1 MLQQNPTDTSQLL
14 SPLRIKEVELRIM
27 HIVARVAVLLSA
39 DVDLDAC
46 DLSEVGFVGVAHEG
60 AETVE
65 VGEKSAASEV
75 VSNGEGVVEVVDS
88 ASLIVGG
95 FVGEEDGSEDGVGAA
110 SSLAEG
116 RADLDAMLG
125 GED

>member
-1 MLQQNPTDTSQLL
+1 M
-14 SPLRIKEVELRIM
+14 
-27 HIVARVAVLLSA
+27 
-39 DVDLDAC
+39 
-46 DLSEVGFVGVAHEG
+46 AHEG

-95 FVGEEDGSEDGVGAA
+95 FVGEEDGSEVGVGAA
-110 SSLAEG
+110 AVG
-116 RADLDAMLG
+116 VG
-125 GED
+125 GAALESGGPRPGGGDCVELQGAQC